1 MEEKKMKIQVGII
14 EVPPEGEKIPIEIE
28 IPAKEV
34 VDWVW
39 ADWSDE
45 SPTKVTNLVPAI
57 GEQEIKRLKKEAF
70 EKALAKNQQEW
81 EEFRKNRSSLEDKKR
96 LLKSL
101 FGE

>member
-28 IPAKEV
+28 IPAKEIE
-34 VDWVW
+34 DFVW
-39 ADWSDE
+39 GDWSDKA
-45 SPTKVTNLVPAI
+45 PTRVVRLVPALD
-57 GEQEIKRLKKEAF
+57 EQELKHLKKEAF